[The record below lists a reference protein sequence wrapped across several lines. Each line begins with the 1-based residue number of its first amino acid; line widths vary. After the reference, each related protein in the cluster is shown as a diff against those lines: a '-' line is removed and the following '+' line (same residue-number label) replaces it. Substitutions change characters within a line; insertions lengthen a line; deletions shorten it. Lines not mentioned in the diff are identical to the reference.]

1 MKIKFYTPLSG
12 IDDQAFGAAT
22 FGFVGSEDERAFKQ
36 YYISGGNEFV
46 HALRDKVGAPLVG
59 SSLFD

>member
-22 FGFVGSEDERAFKQ
+22 FGFVGSEDERALSSITFPEKMSLCMH
-36 YYISGGNEFV
+36 SGTKLE
-46 HALRDKVGAPLVG
+46 HLW
-59 SSLFD
+59 